1 MGLEDITMTVQIN
14 DSKTNIPTS
23 CEEAAVVVA
32 RGGIAVARA
41 VDSGA
46 RYVAPRVV
54 AGTKASLHG
63 FGRGLGWLAGQALKG
78 ADRLQQS

>member
-1 MGLEDITMTVQIN
+1 MTVQIN
-14 DSKTNIPTS
+14 ESKTNIPTS

-54 AGTKASLHG
+54 CGTKASLRG
-63 FGRGLGWLAGQALKG
+63 FGRGLGWLAGRALKG
-78 ADRLQQS
+78 ANRLQQS